1 VGGRRPPDRP
11 LIVPQAVLLDLY
23 GTLVEP
29 DWPRLIAGRHALADA
44 AGVPHEPAYAAWT
57 ASHDDRMRGAFGSL
71 ERDLA
76 HVFAMA
82 AGEGGVP
89 IDDPRLAELAAT
101 ERASWC
107 ASVHLYDDVVP
118 TLAALRAAG
127 MRLAIVTNSSA
138 EAASVIPHLGL
149 DRLVDLVV
157 ASCDVG
163 ALKPRTFELALAGL
177 GLDASDAVLID
188 DDPAEVLAAERM
200 GLPAVLIRRPGPD
213 TRDPVV
219 HPPDGD
225 RRAVTSLD
233 EAARLLLGAS
243 PALR

>member
-1 VGGRRPPDRP
+1 VFSASRRTRR
-11 LIVPQAVLLDLY
+11 
-23 GTLVEP
+23 G
-29 DWPRLIAGRHALADA
+29 PRRTTTGCEGPVDDA
-44 AGVPHEPAYAAWT
+44 
-57 ASHDDRMRGAFGSL
+57 
-71 ERDLA
+71 
-76 HVFAMA
+76 
-82 AGEGGVP
+82 
-89 IDDPRLAELAAT
+89 RLAELAAT

-157 ASCDVG
+157 ASCEVG

-188 DDPAEVLAAERM
+188 DDPPEVLAAERM
-200 GLPAVLIRRPGPD
+200 GLPTVLIRRPGPD
-213 TRDPVV
+213 TGDAVV
-219 HPPDGD
+219 HPPQADD
-225 RRAVTSLD
+225 RPTVTSLD
-233 EAARLLLGAS
+233 EAARLLLGAL

>member
-1 VGGRRPPDRP
+1 
-11 LIVPQAVLLDLY
+11 VPQAVLLDLY
-23 GTLVEP
+23 RTLVEP
-29 DWPRLIAGRHALADA
+29 DWPRLIAARHALADA
-44 AGVPHEPAYAAWT
+44 AGVPREPAYAAWT

-76 HVFAMA
+76 HVFATA
-82 AGEGGVP
+82 AGDGSVP
-89 IDDPRLAELAAT
+89 IDEGRLAELAAT

-107 ASVHLYDDVVP
+107 ASVHVYDDVVP
-118 TLAALRAAG
+118 TLEALRSAG

-157 ASCDVG
+157 ASCEVG

-213 TRDPVV
+213 PGDVV
-219 HPPDGD
+219 VQSPEAED
-225 RRAVTSLD
+225 RRTVTSLE